1 MNINNKYRKKNK
13 SLNEKNNCDNTAFSI
28 NSASKDIE
36 KLINIQDI
44 HGTETYYSNRYG
56 WTLRKIIS

>member
-13 SLNEKNNCDNTAFSI
+13 SLNEENNCDNTIFST